1 MEYWWEIL
9 GPVVG
14 EVAADPDGA
23 FVQLGHFQLHLH
35 QRRPEACQLTISTSN
50 CALVAISGFYQNDF
64 NEQSKTEVQ
73 GSNPGH

>member
-1 MEYWWEIL
+1 MKIQMEYWREIL

-23 FVQLGHFQLHLH
+23 FVQLGHFQL
-35 QRRPEACQLTISTSN
+35 
-50 CALVAISGFYQNDF
+50 